1 VAILLGVYISIVS
14 SWWIAAI
21 GAACMLIGYLYTG
34 GPLPIAYTPLGEIC
48 SGILMGTIM
57 IAISYFIQTGH
68 VDANVILVSIPVA
81 IFIGVLPIWS
91 IITFLGIFIAI
102 DILKGFVKYSKPI
115 DMMPAMAATGKN
127 NTIYGFLLGISLLI
141 GHFF

>member
-1 VAILLGVYISIVS
+1 AIFIAKIMLSNNLRELDNDKENGRKTIAILLGKDNAVIFL
-14 SWWIAAI
+14 AGLLTFA
-21 GAACMLIGYLYTG
+21 YLYTG
-34 GPLPIAYTPLGEIC
+34 LL
-48 SGILMGTIM
+48 
-57 IAISYFIQTGH
+57 
-68 VDANVILVSIPVA
+68 
-81 IFIGVLPIWS
+81 IFIRVLGIWS

-102 DILKGFVKYSKPI
+102 YILKGFVKYNKPI